1 MIRKVCGSQSGFSI
15 IQGMVLAGIV
25 AGMAYMGTKLTTDQK
40 MAQKGVES
48 KSRVEQLHSMIY
60 SIMQNKNHCTETFLD
75 NAVVPAPNTSAALPK
90 ILTKGAPQPVFVNRS
105 WYHATR
111 DTLYMNNSVAINSM
125 SVDFKSDFT
134 QHADLR
140 IEYGKLED
148 TNTRARSG
156 KGFGGKQIAKVIKL
170 KIQTNP
176 ADGTFESCYAVD
188 EGITGN
194 QNMVKEF
201 CEGLGTTNTVNLFEW
216 SDTYQKCILKDL
228 QCPTGKVFAGYDSNG
243 LRRCFLI
250 KDWMNVGSLIDT
262 SSVSACNAAASSAVS
277 FVIVGGKVKVQCL

>member
-201 CEGLGTTNTVNLFEW
+201 CEGLGTTDTVNLFEW

-228 QCPTGKVFAGYDSNG
+228 QCPPGKVFAGYDSNG